1 MTITVSYTLTDEESK
16 RLDHITALFNQAT
29 GKQHTPEQTF
39 SAIMRTGSARDIKD
53 KLDFAELNFSAN
65 IRMTA

>member
-1 MTITVSYTLTDEESK
+1 MTISVTYTLTDEEAK
-16 RLDHITALFNQAT
+16 RLDHITDLFNQAT
-29 GKQHTPEQTF
+29 GKPHTPEQTF

-53 KLDFAELNFSAN
+53 KLDYAELNFSAN